1 MIENK
6 VISFPGIK
14 EAILVSGE
22 DIQNE
27 GYEVPYLFIVP
38 EQKQEQERLIVE
50 LDQYLDE
57 ILFPEEKPKD
67 IFVIDKK
74 PISHFK
80 TDRRLLQDRIRDY
93 NKNSYGS

>member
-1 MIENK
+1 M
-6 VISFPGIK
+6 
-14 EAILVSGE
+14 
-22 DIQNE
+22 
-27 GYEVPYLFIVP
+27 PYLFSVP

-57 ILFPEEKPKD
+57 ILLPEEKPKD

-80 TDRRLLQDRIRDY
+80 TDRRLLQEKIKSYR
-93 NKNSYGS
+93 KNSDGS